1 VGSAGSVSLI
11 ALPQSDWCMV
21 VPMRSAENAMALLGL
36 VRKKAMRRFLTGYLF
51 VLALVA
57 LGLAQTGAKPQ
68 KRTLSFGSEDRTY
81 SLFTPSGLATPAPVL
96 LLLHGSHNDGM
107 SLINLWQELGQSE
120 GIILVAPDSAD
131 PAVWD
136 YSKDSPDFLHAVLT
150 EVESKYSVD
159 SRRVYLFGQS
169 TGGAYA
175 LYLSIVESEYFAAT
189 AIHDGCLPEQSF
201 ELIDSAKRRI
211 PISMWAGTDNLSC
224 PFSQMT
230 ATRDAFNARG
240 FTLELHKIFET
251 DQKYDAVA
259 DEVNGWAWQFL
270 ETNKLGKDADFQALA
285 QLLYPLSKSKAQSQS
300 NLSDVELTPQTLDRA
315 LWASAKPY
323 LDDPLP
329 QLIIHIR
336 ELRGLNPA
344 PDQQLLP
351 DLLKK
356 TSDKSLELLKKMP
369 NVISHESVLTTLEPR
384 GPTWHEQFEYLV
396 LRHEAKGDVTLEEYR
411 TDKGKTS
418 AAPLSQGTANAWVLF
433 HPGNLIESRFRYLG
447 RQKMDGRST
456 LVLAFAQIPDKVKF
470 PGQVNFQ
477 GTSIPVLF
485 QGIAWIDESEFR
497 IVRLREDLLAPR
509 PDISLQTLTSEVLF
523 SAVRLPEAMD
533 SLWLPH
539 EAKIVWNFKGQ
550 AVQQLHQYSGFH
562 LYRSKAKI
570 VM

>member
-1 VGSAGSVSLI
+1 
-11 ALPQSDWCMV
+11 
-21 VPMRSAENAMALLGL
+21 
-36 VRKKAMRRFLTGYLF
+36 
-51 VLALVA
+51 
-57 LGLAQTGAKPQ
+57 
-68 KRTLSFGSEDRTY
+68 
-81 SLFTPSGLATPAPVL
+81 
-96 LLLHGSHNDGM
+96 
-107 SLINLWQELGQSE
+107 
-120 GIILVAPDSAD
+120 
-131 PAVWD
+131 
-136 YSKDSPDFLHAVLT
+136 
-150 EVESKYSVD
+150 
-159 SRRVYLFGQS
+159 
-169 TGGAYA
+169 
-175 LYLSIVESEYFAAT
+175 
-189 AIHDGCLPEQSF
+189 
-201 ELIDSAKRRI
+201 
-211 PISMWAGTDNLSC
+211 
-224 PFSQMT
+224 
-230 ATRDAFNARG
+230 
-240 FTLELHKIFET
+240 
-251 DQKYDAVA
+251 
-259 DEVNGWAWQFL
+259 
-270 ETNKLGKDADFQALA
+270 
-285 QLLYPLSKSKAQSQS
+285 
-300 NLSDVELTPQTLDRA
+300 
-315 LWASAKPY
+315 
-323 LDDPLP
+323 
-329 QLIIHIR
+329 
-336 ELRGLNPA
+336 
-344 PDQQLLP
+344 
-351 DLLKK
+351 
-356 TSDKSLELLKKMP
+356 
-369 NVISHESVLTTLEPR
+369 VISHESVLTTLEPR